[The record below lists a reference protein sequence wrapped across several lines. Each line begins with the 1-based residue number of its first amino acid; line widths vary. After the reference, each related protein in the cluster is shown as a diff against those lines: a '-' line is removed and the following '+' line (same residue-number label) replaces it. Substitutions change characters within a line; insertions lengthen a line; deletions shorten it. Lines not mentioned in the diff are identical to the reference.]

1 VSKERRFRSLL
12 KVYVLGAGIIRF
24 GRYQEQWLQE
34 IGSIA
39 CQRAIRDANLG
50 AKDIQV
56 GFCSHSNGGRVAGQ
70 RILKEV
76 GIAGIE
82 ITNIEN
88 ACAGGSACFRQA
100 YCLLAGGFYDTA
112 IVIGVD
118 KMYGDGGLI
127 PPNPDDLDG
136 LHGRTLPARYAMAI
150 QRHMYEFGTNV
161 QQLGKISVK
170 NRKNGVLN
178 PYAQYQTE
186 VTLEEV
192 LNSRMISDPLTLL
205 QCCPNA
211 DGAAAVILGTRK
223 WVAKSGRK
231 APKIAASI
239 VRSGRF
245 QDCLTDLT
253 GSELA
258 IRTATEAYEAA
269 SCDPEDID
277 VCELHDAFTAGELM
291 HYENLGF
298 CKKGE
303 GGRLIDEGAVEIGG
317 RIPVNPSGGLLS
329 RGHPLGATG
338 VAQIAEIL
346 WQLRSEAGKRQV
358 AGAKVGLSQTIG
370 GVIPEV
376 GSGACSVN
384 ILIR

>member
-1 VSKERRFRSLL
+1 MLS
-12 KVYVLGAGIIRF
+12 VYAIGGGMIRF
-24 GRYQEQWLQE
+24 GRYQEQWLEE
-34 IGSIA
+34 IGGVA
-39 CQRAIRDANLG
+39 CLRAIRDANLRP
-50 AKDIQV
+50 KDIQV
-56 GFCSHSNGGRVAGQ
+56 AFCSHSNGGRVAGQ

-88 ACAGGSACFRQA
+88 ACAGGSTSFRQA
-100 YCLLAGGFYDTA
+100 YCMIAGGFYDTA

-118 KMYGDGGLI
+118 RMYGERGLI
-127 PPNPDDLDG
+127 PSNPEDLDG
-136 LHGRTLPARYAMAI
+136 LHGRTLPGKYAMAI
-150 QRHMYEFGTNV
+150 QRHMYEFGTTV
-161 QQLGKISVK
+161 HQLGKISVK

-178 PYAQYQTE
+178 PYAQYQFE

-205 QCCPNA
+205 QCCPTG
-211 DGAAAVILGTRK
+211 DGAAAIILSTKK
-223 WVAKSGRK
+223 WATKSGRK
-231 APKIAASI
+231 APIVAASV
-239 VRSGRF
+239 VRSGKF
-245 QDCLTDLT
+245 QNSLTDLT
-253 GSELA
+253 GSELT

-269 SCDPEDID
+269 SCGPEDID

-303 GGRLIDEGAVEIGG
+303 GGRLIDEGLVEIDGK
-317 RIPVNPSGGLLS
+317 ISVNPSGGLLS

-338 VAQIAEIL
+338 VAQIVEIL
-346 WQLRSEAGKRQV
+346 WQLRGEVGKRQV
-358 AGAKVGLSQTIG
+358 ESAKVGLAQTIG
-370 GVIPEV
+370 GAIPEV